1 MTTTPKILAFAGSAR
16 KNSYNKLL
24 VKIAADGAQKA
35 GAFVTIIDLKDYPL
49 PIFDEDIEA
58 EGVPENALKLKELM
72 IEHHGFLI
80 ASPEYNSSISPL
92 LKNVI
97 DWTSRPH
104 QKQPALLCYT
114 GKVASLLSTSP
125 GALGGIRGLVTVR
138 SILGNINTIV
148 LPEQFVL
155 PYAKENFTPE
165 GNITDTKLLKNAEN
179 IGKVQ
184 AVFLSRYLN

>member
-1 MTTTPKILAFAGSAR
+1 MTTTPKILAFAGSTR
-16 KNSYNKLL
+16 KNSFNKLL
-24 VKIAADGAQKA
+24 VKIAANGAQKA
-35 GAFVTIIDLKDYPL
+35 GASVTVIDLKDYPL
-49 PIFDEDIEA
+49 PIFDEDLEA

-72 IEHHGFLI
+72 QNHHGFLI

-97 DWTSRPH
+97 DWTSRPYA
-104 QKQPALLCYT
+104 KQPPLICYT

-155 PYAKENFTPE
+155 PFAMENFTSE
-165 GNITDTKLLKNAEN
+165 GSIKDPKLLKNAEN
-179 IGKVQ
+179 IGKSQ
-184 AVFLSRYLN
+184 ALFLSRYLD